1 MTLVRFAPSPTG
13 RLHLG
18 NAFIA
23 LVNAL
28 YARKAGGRFLLRLDD
43 TDRER
48 SSADHAAAIE
58 DDLAWLG
65 IRWNLFARQSDRLER
80 YEAAIE
86 RLKASGRLYACYE
99 TPEELS
105 LKRKAQLNAGKPP
118 VYDRAALR
126 LTAEEKAA
134 LEAQGIRPH
143 WRFLLQ
149 GDDPAWAD
157 LVQGDSRISISSMSD
172 PVLIRADGV
181 PLYTLASVVDDGE
194 LGVTHIIR
202 GADHLSNT
210 GVQIQLFEALGF
222 TPPAFAHLPLISD
235 AEGQGLS
242 KRIGSLSLHSLRD
255 SGLEP
260 LAICSLLLRLGQG
273 EPPEPLADWHALVE
287 AFDIAKFGHATPRLS
302 EDDLAAMNARLLHG
316 LSHAEVADRLPE
328 GVDAA
333 LWEAVKGNIRHL
345 GETADWLR
353 IVTDGVTGG
362 LEPAS
367 VEDEA
372 EFLSVAAQS
381 LPPEPWDGETW
392 RAWTKA
398 VQQATGRKGKALFL
412 PLRLALTGREHGPE
426 LANLLPLIGRKR
438 VLERLCRR

>member
-23 LVNAL
+23 LVNFL
-28 YARKAGGRFLLRLDD
+28 YARKSGGRFLLRLDD

-48 SSADHAAAIE
+48 STSEFAAAIE
-58 DDLAWLG
+58 SDLAWFG
-65 IRWNLFARQSDRLER
+65 IGWDDFARQSDRLER
-80 YEAAIE
+80 YDAAIE
-86 RLKASGRLYACYE
+86 KLKAAGRLYACYE
-99 TPEELS
+99 TPEELA
-105 LKRKAQLNAGKPP
+105 LKRKAQLTAGRPP
-118 VYDRAALR
+118 VYDRAALA
-126 LTAEEKAA
+126 LSDADKAA
-134 LEAQGIRPH
+134 LEAQGIAPH
-143 WRFLLQ
+143 WRFKLQ
-149 GDDPAWAD
+149 GDDPAWTD
-157 LVQGDSRISISSMSD
+157 LVQGDSHIQIASMSD

-194 LGVTHIIR
+194 MGVTHIIR

-222 TPPAFAHLPLISD
+222 PSPGFAHLPLISD

-242 KRIGSLSLHSLRD
+242 KRIGSLSLHSLHD

-260 LAICSLLLRLGQG
+260 LAIASLLLRLGQG
-273 EPPEPLADWHALVE
+273 EPPEICADWDALVE

-302 EDDLAAMNARLLHG
+302 EDDLTAMNARLLHT
-316 LSHAEVADRLPE
+316 LPYEAVADRLPE
-328 GVDAA
+328 GADAA
-333 LWEAVKGNIRHL
+333 LWEAVKGNIQRL
-345 GETADWLR
+345 SEVTDWQR
-353 IVTDGVTGG
+353 IVAGQFDTSAPADAELLDAAAG
-362 LEPAS
+362 L
-367 VEDEA
+367 
-372 EFLSVAAQS
+372 
-381 LPPEPWDGETW
+381 LPPEPWDTATW
-392 RAWTKA
+392 KGWTKA
-398 VQQATGRKGKALFL
+398 VQEATGRKGKALFL

>member
-23 LVNAL
+23 LVNFL
-28 YARKAGGRFLLRLDD
+28 FARKSGGRFLLRLDD

-48 SSADHAAAIE
+48 STPEFAAAIE
-58 DDLAWLG
+58 ADLAWMG
-65 IRWNLFARQSDRLER
+65 IGWDDFARQSDRLDR
-80 YEAAIE
+80 YDAAID

-99 TPEELS
+99 TPEELA
-105 LKRKAQLNAGKPP
+105 LKRKAQLNAGRPP
-118 VYDRAALR
+118 VYDRAALA
-126 LTAEEKAA
+126 LGDADKAA
-134 LEAQGIRPH
+134 LEAKGIAPH

-149 GDDPAWAD
+149 GDDPRWAD
-157 LVQGDSRISISSMSD
+157 LVQGDSHIQIASMSD

-194 LGVTHIIR
+194 MGVTHIIR

-210 GVQIQLFEALGF
+210 GVQIQLFAALGF
-222 TPPAFAHLPLISD
+222 AAPAFAHLPLISD

-242 KRIGSLSLHSLRD
+242 KRIGSLSLESLRD

-260 LAICSLLLRLGQG
+260 LAIAALLLRLGQG
-273 EPPEPLADWHALVE
+273 EPPEPCTDWPALVD

-302 EDDLAAMNARLLHG
+302 EDDLTAMNAKLLHA
-316 LSHAEVADRLPE
+316 LPYQAVADRLPE
-328 GVDAA
+328 GADAA
-333 LWEAVKGNIRHL
+333 LWEAVKGNIQRL
-345 GETADWLR
+345 AEVTDWQR
-353 IVTDGVTGG
+353 IVAGQLDTSASADAELLEKATG
-362 LEPAS
+362 L
-367 VEDEA
+367 
-372 EFLSVAAQS
+372 
-381 LPPEPWDGETW
+381 LPPEPWDASTW
-392 RAWTKA
+392 KGWTKA
-398 VQQATGRKGKALFL
+398 VQEATGRKGKALFL